1 MDAAY
6 LDNQQLLINF
16 HQTRDIRLRNKIVEM
31 NMGLVGHVAGKMT
44 ACCTVPREDLI
55 QIGAEGLIKAVERFD
70 PAKKIKL
77 SSYAVPFIYG
87 AMAQFVRDKARI
99 VKVPRQ
105 LQETHQK
112 LKRYAQKHGVTY
124 EQAALELEISLQVA
138 KEAAMACNQNNPE
151 LPKQL
156 TAEQQEELDS
166 ILPLLDKLPELHATI
181 IRDLYID
188 HIPVKMLCQIHNI
201 KLRELRRIES
211 DALRK
216 LKLMA
221 LGRVQC
227 PNCKDYQTIK
237 NGKRDGKQGYLCKSC
252 QTQFRDNP
260 APIGRRGY
268 SKELKI
274 RAIDAIANGKSSYWC
289 ETYLGIDH
297 STASLWAK
305 NYVINDSINLSRKRM
320 TIVQQQW
327 QVTSKF
333 TGLADWVMKTCGDST
348 HVEAALKSLHE
359 AMIHSQKAVEVV
371 KK

>member
-1 MDAAY
+1 
-6 LDNQQLLINF
+6 
-16 HQTRDIRLRNKIVEM
+16 
-31 NMGLVGHVAGKMT
+31 MGLVGHVAGKMT
-44 ACCTVPREDLI
+44 ACCTVPRDELI

-87 AMAQFVRDKARI
+87 AMAQFVRDKVRM
-99 VKVPRQ
+99 VKVPRP

-124 EQAALELEISLQVA
+124 EQAAIELNISLQVA

-151 LPKQL
+151 LPEQL

-181 IRDLYID
+181 IKDLYID

-237 NGKRDGKQGYLCKSC
+237 NGKRDGKQAYLCKSC
-252 QTQFRDNP
+252 QIQFRDNP

-268 SKELKI
+268 SNDVRIK
-274 RAIDAIANGKSSYWC
+274 AVDAIANGKSLYWC

-297 STASLWAK
+297 STASLWSK
-305 NYVINDSINLSRKRM
+305 NYVIDSSINLSKKQM
-320 TIVQQQW
+320 STSQSQW
-327 QVTSKF
+327 QITSKF
-333 TGLADWVMKTCGDST
+333 TSLADYLIKNCPESADLD
-348 HVEAALKSLHE
+348 EALKLLNQSLQK
-359 AMIHSQKAVEVV
+359 SQKAVEVA

>member
-1 MDAAY
+1 
-6 LDNQQLLINF
+6 
-16 HQTRDIRLRNKIVEM
+16 
-31 NMGLVGHVAGKMT
+31 MGLVGHVAGKMT
-44 ACCTVPREDLI
+44 ACCTVPREELI

-87 AMAQFVRDKARI
+87 AMAQFIRDKARM
-99 VKVPRQ
+99 VKVPRP
-105 LQETHQK
+105 LQEIHQK
-112 LKRYAQKHGVTY
+112 LKRYAQKHGVSY
-124 EQAALELEISLQVA
+124 EQAAIKLEVSLQVA

-151 LPKQL
+151 LSDSL
-156 TAEQQEELDS
+156 TAEQQEELES
-166 ILPLLDKLPELHATI
+166 ILPLLEKLPELHATI
-181 IRDLYID
+181 IKDLYFD

-221 LGRVQC
+221 VGRVQC

-252 QTQFRDNP
+252 QTQFRENP

-268 SKELKI
+268 SNELKI
-274 RAIDAIANGKSSYWC
+274 KVVDAIANGKSSYWC

-297 STASLWAK
+297 STAFLWSK
-305 NYVINDSINLSRKRM
+305 NYVINNLTNLSKKQM
-320 TIVQQQW
+320 TVQQQQW
-327 QVTSKF
+327 QITSKF
-333 TGLADWVMKTCGDST
+333 TGLADWVIKTCPESPQ
-348 HVEAALKSLHE
+348 VEAALKSLHE